1 MRSLVSS
8 LNMYLLDYLIV
19 PIWTVFSVLG
29 NKRSAYIMLPVTV
42 IFLALN
48 YLNTKK
54 TTKLLLLDMNLSAAC
69 LAGIVLNTFLYI
81 RFIYADAQIVTNMVS
96 IIFFYVLF
104 NLFACILCLSVKALY
119 HRHNLKIISRM
130 AADDREP
137 DTFEYE
143 EDEEY
148 EEEEDDEDDEEDEE
162 DEDEEDEYDAGAG
175 RSFISSIGN
184 FLSGRADDED
194 ESYDDGEEAEEQ
206 DGADDYVKPD
216 GPKFRVVKK

>member
-48 YLNTKK
+48 YLSTKK

-143 EDEEY
+143 EDEEDDED
-148 EEEEDDEDDEEDEE
+148 EEEE
-162 DEDEEDEYDAGAG
+162 EDEEDEYDAGAG

-184 FLSGRADDED
+184 FLSGRDDDED
-194 ESYDDGEEAEEQ
+194 ESYDDGEEAEEHE
-206 DGADDYVKPD
+206 GSDDYVKPD

>member
-48 YLNTKK
+48 YLSTKK

-130 AADDREP
+130 AADDRET

-143 EDEEY
+143 EDEEDDED
-148 EEEEDDEDDEEDEE
+148 EEEE
-162 DEDEEDEYDAGAG
+162 EDEEDEYDAGAG

-184 FLSGRADDED
+184 FLSGRDDDED
-194 ESYDDGEEAEEQ
+194 ESYDDGEEAEEHE
-206 DGADDYVKPD
+206 GSDDYVKPD

>member
-143 EDEEY
+143 EDEEDDED
-148 EEEEDDEDDEEDEE
+148 EEEE
-162 DEDEEDEYDAGAG
+162 EDEEDEYDAGEE

>member
-48 YLNTKK
+48 YLSTKK

-143 EDEEY
+143 EDEEEDDD
-148 EEEEDDEDDEEDEE
+148 EEEE
-162 DEDEEDEYDAGAG
+162 EDEEDEYDAGAG

-206 DGADDYVKPD
+206 EGSDDYVKPD